1 MLQHIYED
9 TIITEE
15 WLDFIIN
22 SRREKNIWIKNDI
35 SDILEGDN

>member
-22 SRREKNIWIKNDI
+22 SRIEKNIWIKNDI